1 MSGAPQ
7 ISSTN
12 EAQAAIIGAS
22 ASVDDAGAVEPFVFA
37 RMQPADLPAVEAI
50 ERQLYAYP
58 WSLANFDDSLA
69 SGYQCWV
76 ARDAAAELAGY
87 FLVMLAPDEAHLL
100 NITIA
105 PAWQSRGLA
114 RLMLDRVSAIARGH
128 AAPAVL
134 LEVRPSNPHAMAV
147 YRHVGFR
154 QIGLRKRYYPAP
166 DQQREDAIVMRLD
179 L

>member
-7 ISSTN
+7 ASPAELHAAILGAS
-12 EAQAAIIGAS
+12 AQAA
-22 ASVDDAGAVEPFVFA
+22 AGAATGHFDFA
-37 RMQPADLPAVEAI
+37 PMQPADLPAVEAI
-50 ERQLYAYP
+50 ERETYAHP

-76 ARDAAAELAGY
+76 ARDAAAMLAGY

-105 PAWQSRGLA
+105 PPWQGRGLA
-114 RLMLDRVSAIARGH
+114 RLMLDRVCAIARAH

-134 LEVRPSNPHAMAV
+134 LEVRPSNPHALAV

>member
-1 MSGAPQ
+1 MSGAAQ
-7 ISSTN
+7 ISTN
-12 EAQAAIIGAS
+12 EAHAAIVGAAS
-22 ASVDDAGAVEPFVFA
+22 ASVDDAVAVEPFVFA

>member
-1 MSGAPQ
+1 MRQ
-7 ISSTN
+7 
-12 EAQAAIIGAS
+12 
-22 ASVDDAGAVEPFVFA
+22 
-37 RMQPADLPAVEAI
+37 ADLPAVEAI
-50 ERQLYAYP
+50 EREIYAHP
-58 WSLANFDDSLA
+58 WSLPNFADSLD

-76 ARDAAAELAGY
+76 VRNPSAALAGY

-100 NITIA
+100 NITVA
-105 PAWQSRGLA
+105 PAWQGRGLA
-114 RLMLDRVSAIARGH
+114 RLMFERISTIARSH

-134 LEVRPSNPHAMAV
+134 LEVRPSNPHALAV

-154 QIGLRKRYYPAP
+154 QIGVRKRYYPAT

>member
-7 ISSTN
+7 GSPN
-12 EAQAAIIGAS
+12 DLHAAIHGAGERL
-22 ASVDDAGAVEPFVFA
+22 DTDTAVEHLIFA
-37 RMQPADLPAVEAI
+37 PMRRADLTAVEAI
-50 ERQLYAYP
+50 EREIYAHP
-58 WSLANFDDSLA
+58 WSLGNFTDSLD
-69 SGYQCWV
+69 SGYQCWLV
-76 ARDAAAELAGY
+76 RKPSAELAGY

-100 NITIA
+100 NITVV
-105 PAWQSRGLA
+105 PAWQGRGLA
-114 RLMLDRVSAIARGH
+114 RLMLERICVIARSH

-134 LEVRPSNPHAMAV
+134 LEVRPSNPHALAV

-154 QIGLRKRYYPAP
+154 QIGLRKHYYPAA

>member
-1 MSGAPQ
+1 MSGAAQ
-7 ISSTN
+7 SSIN
-12 EAQAAIIGAS
+12 EAHAAIVGAS
-22 ASVDDAGAVEPFVFA
+22 VSVDDGAAAEQFAFA
-37 RMQPADLPAVEAI
+37 RMQPADLCAVEAI

-58 WSLANFDDSLA
+58 WSMANFDDSLA

-76 ARDAAAELAGY
+76 ARDAAATLVGY

-105 PAWQSRGLA
+105 PAWQGRGLA
-114 RLMLDRVSAIARGH
+114 RLMLDRISAIARGH

-134 LEVRPSNPHAMAV
+134 LEVRPSNPHALAV

-154 QIGLRKRYYPAP
+154 QIGLRKRYYPAA